1 MNEFETHHKFDM
13 AGSQPHWLPASS
25 SPAQNGSLQGS
36 PVVQNLPTPQKGDA
50 KGCLS
55 LSTPL
60 LFLLSLSL
68 SPSPSSF
75 SSHCPP
81 LSLLFLLLIIASLRL
96 AEYLKGGGRRVNVCS
111 SKGTH
116 DTLKDD
122 MAVCKGIS
130 SLPPPFLSSFSVTPV
145 FSSPH
150 RGDGRGH
157 NSVQAGQSVMS

>member
-1 MNEFETHHKFDM
+1 MNLKPITNLTWQGHNLTGYQLAVLQHRM
-13 AGSQPHWLPASS
+13 AACK
-25 SPAQNGSLQGS
+25 
-36 PVVQNLPTPQKGDA
+36 VPQWSRICRLRRKEMPKVA
-50 KGCLS
+50 S